1 MESSNWFRRGAL
13 APSGIEIGPAAGT
26 EARAIVAAEE
36 KERHRERQL
45 FPHYPAEIDRGCAGG
60 KNIHRRIVSR
70 VWIVA
75 QKDVQVLVDVMD
87 HIGQAAAATGID
99 IGGDPASPKVLS
111 RPRCLEA
118 SRHCHRPREFQL
130 ESLEHRVGRLEPP
143 DRVDRTPAE
152 SAEVDLKH
160 SGLN

>member
-13 APSGIEIGPAAGT
+13 APAGIEIGPTAGT
-26 EARAIVAAEE
+26 EPRAIVAAEE
-36 KERHRERQL
+36 KGRHRERQL
-45 FPHYPAEIDRGCAGG
+45 FPHYPGEIDRGCGGG

-75 QKDVQVLVDVMD
+75 QKDVQLVVDVMD

-118 SRHCHRPREFQL
+118 SGHCHRPREFQL
-130 ESLEHRVGRLEPP
+130 ESLEDRVARLEPP
-143 DRVDRTPAE
+143 DRVDRTPAD